1 MIGCWKLYDYL
12 LPTNQNSFNL
22 KGGSFQM
29 SPKVA
34 KYLGFFYKKKQPN
47 LVYSKGHL
55 RLKNCF
61 ITEIC
66 SWHFRIR
73 SCRQGLQ
80 LPHQL
85 STAFYI
91 IDPTRRYRIIYSWQA
106 IFFLLSPSHNSL
118 PWTPMRYIIIYLRS
132 VLALS
137 YTSVIHLFIVVG
149 SKVHLIMPGCSNYYT
164 LHSTH

>member
-1 MIGCWKLYDYL
+1 
-12 LPTNQNSFNL
+12 
-22 KGGSFQM
+22 M

-73 SCRQGLQ
+73 SCRQCLQ

-106 IFFLLSPSHNSL
+106 IFFFSRLHITLCRGHQRDTLSFILGAFWPSVTHQS
-118 PWTPMRYIIIYLRS
+118 YIYSSWWAQKYIS
-132 VLALS
+132 SWPVAA
-137 YTSVIHLFIVVG
+137 T
-149 SKVHLIMPGCSNYYT
+149 T
-164 LHSTH
+164 THYIPPINLMKNVNTAIQTTIFFTMDSIARDTR